1 MLDALV
7 EIFERDL
14 DKLKYE
20 IEIFPEDKLWIT
32 SGEISNSAG
41 NLAIH
46 ITGGLEHFI
55 GFGLGQTSYLR
66 DRDFEFTAKS
76 LSKEEIFQRISN
88 AKESTI
94 STLKNLDP
102 ETLSNPYPK
111 EIADRG
117 WTIEYFLIHLVSHV
131 NYHLGQI
138 NYLRRLIS

>member
-1 MLDALV
+1 MLDTLV

-14 DKLKYE
+14 DKIKHE

-46 ITGGLEHFI
+46 IAGGLEHFI
-55 GFGLGQTSYLR
+55 GFGLGHTNYMR
-66 DRDFEFTAKS
+66 DRDFEFKAKG
-76 LSKEEIFQRISN
+76 LSKKEIFQRISN
-88 AKESTI
+88 AKKSTTD
-94 STLKNLDP
+94 TLNKLNP
-102 ETLSNPYPK
+102 KSLSRPYPK
-111 EIADRG
+111 KVADRG
-117 WTIEYFLIHLVSHV
+117 WTIEYFLFHLVSHV